1 MGMDKKAAKEL
12 IENGGA
18 ILGIEFGSTR
28 IKGVLIGL
36 DNSPIAQGD
45 HEWENRID
53 NGIWT
58 YTMDDVWTGVRD
70 CYADLVK
77 NVTKITDNMSI
88 YSIIIGL
95 LMSFII
101 IQYQMNLQK
110 NNILRLKM
118 IGVKNKT
125 IKNSFLIEFGLI
137 SFSASSLGI
146 VFGSIASYY
155 ISALLFES
163 YWDFRPDILIIYF
176 LFIPILTILIV
187 SFFTSKMIHQKEN
200 ILFGE

>member
-1 MGMDKKAAKEL
+1 MYQTSFFILQE
-12 IENGGA
+12 GA
-18 ILGIEFGSTR
+18 INDAPKTILATISSGDYDAQQML
-28 IKGVLIGL
+28 IKLSDLFPSLTV
-36 DNSPIAQGD
+36 
-45 HEWENRID
+45 ID
-53 NGIWT
+53 VKSLFET
-58 YTMDDVWTGVRD
+58 F
-70 CYADLVK
+70 ADLVK

-88 YSIIIGL
+88 YSIVIGL

-163 YWDFRPDILIIYF
+163 YWDFRLDILMVYF

>member
-1 MGMDKKAAKEL
+1 
-12 IENGGA
+12 
-18 ILGIEFGSTR
+18 
-28 IKGVLIGL
+28 
-36 DNSPIAQGD
+36 
-45 HEWENRID
+45 
-53 NGIWT
+53 
-58 YTMDDVWTGVRD
+58 
-70 CYADLVK
+70 
-77 NVTKITDNMSI
+77 
-88 YSIIIGL
+88 
-95 LMSFII
+95 
-101 IQYQMNLQK
+101 MNLQK
-110 NNILRLKM
+110 NNFLRLKM

-125 IKNSFLIEFGLI
+125 IRNSFLIEFGLI

-163 YWDFRPDILIIYF
+163 YWDFRPDILIMYF